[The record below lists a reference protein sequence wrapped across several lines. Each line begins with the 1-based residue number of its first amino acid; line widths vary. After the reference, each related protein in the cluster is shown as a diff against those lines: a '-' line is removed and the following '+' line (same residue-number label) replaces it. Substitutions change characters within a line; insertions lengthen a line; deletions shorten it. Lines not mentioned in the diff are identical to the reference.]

1 MSADTLIPVRLLLG
15 PRGAR
20 AMSGADDSAEAENPI
35 AVDAA
40 EDIRNPLDGLV
51 EREAQAFQ
59 SPHSVDRPETL
70 APDLTNVEPLIDHLP
85 RVAPAC
91 DAANGP
97 DPDSKRTAG
106 PADGPDAADEPV
118 RSADLDA
125 AVASVGPDDRGCL
138 PAASG
143 SWLSHGRFEMSEAGL
158 FETVNRKQVP
168 TSEFISSPFW
178 IDGSARD
185 ASGNGWC
192 HVLRWIDPDG
202 REHEQELVPDSALS
216 GDARRVA
223 AGLADKGLVIRCGKA
238 KSFAEYLQGCSVA
251 RRLRIVDRAGWHEID
266 GRLDFVLP
274 HCPMRGSDRDDFI
287 LKHSEDWPNYQIRG
301 TLEEWQ
307 EGVGSLTMGQL
318 VPIFAVSTAFA
329 GPVLHLLGQ
338 EGGGIH
344 LYGPSSSGKTTALR
358 AAASVWGSGA
368 TPGYMHSWNTTD
380 NGLEAKAAG
389 ACDTVLILDELGQ
402 IESSAAHQAAY
413 MLANGSGKA
422 RAKHDGSGRPVKE
435 WRVLFLSSGEMP
447 SERKLAEGRRKR
459 AQAGQ
464 LVRMLDVP
472 SDRGLGFGVF
482 DPPGPFHDAA
492 TLSKALKAAASSA
505 YGSAGPEFVRRILER
520 GADKIAANGKLAIES
535 FCSKVV
541 PPGVDAQVERAAERF
556 AVVGFAG
563 ELARELGVVA
573 WEQGHA
579 YYAAAQAF
587 AQWLD
592 ARGGGESM
600 EEKRAIEQVRG
611 IIEAY
616 GESRFD
622 ELEDGHVAAW
632 KKRPVANRL
641 GWREG
646 AGPKRFWYIP
656 PETWKDIFCNGL
668 DPSFVARVLASRRM
682 LRPGKDGPSNHKRI
696 NGRTSRVYL
705 LTPEILDGEPEFQT
719 IDEEYYA
726 PPEGW
731 AEGMERIARLEAK
744 GKVTRSIG
752 EAGQRIFRWSR
763 A

>member
-1 MSADTLIPVRLLLG
+1 VITNILTGPEPSQTHASIP
-15 PRGAR
+15 
-20 AMSGADDSAEAENPI
+20 
-35 AVDAA
+35 AA
-40 EDIRNPLDGLV
+40 SKR
-51 EREAQAFQ
+51 
-59 SPHSVDRPETL
+59 
-70 APDLTNVEPLIDHLP
+70 
-85 RVAPAC
+85 PAC
-91 DAANGP
+91 NYNAANGP
-97 DPDSKRTAG
+97 DPDSKGTAG

-118 RSADLDA
+118 GSADLDA
-125 AVASVGPDDRGCL
+125 AAASIGFDDQGCL
-138 PAASG
+138 PAVSG

-158 FETVNRKQVP
+158 FETVDRKHGP
-168 TSEFISSPFW
+168 TSELISPPFW

-192 HVLRWIDPDG
+192 RVLRWIDPDG
-202 REHEQELVPDSALS
+202 REHQELVPDSALS

-329 GPVLHLLGQ
+329 GPILHLLGQ
-338 EGGGIH
+338 EGGVVH

-368 TPGYMHSWNTTD
+368 APGFMHSWNSTD

-389 ACDTVLILDELGQ
+389 ASDTVLILDELGQ
-402 IESSAAHQAAY
+402 IESRAAHQAAY

-435 WRVLFLSSGEMP
+435 WRVLVLSSGEMP

-482 DPPGPFHDAA
+482 DHPGSFDDGAA
-492 TLSKALKAAASSA
+492 LSKALKAAAGSA

-520 GADKIAANGKLAIES
+520 GADKTAANGKLAIER

-563 ELARELGVVA
+563 ELARELSVVA

-579 YYAAAQAF
+579 LKAAAKVF

-592 ARGGGESM
+592 ARGGGQPA

-611 IIEAY
+611 IIEQH
-616 GESRFD
+616 GEARFD
-622 ELEDGHVAAW
+622 EMPGDGYTSGLT
-632 KKRPVANRL
+632 RPVASRL
-641 GWREG
+641 GWRQG
-646 AGPKRFWYIP
+646 NGPKRLWYIQ
-656 PETWKDIFCNGL
+656 PETWKNIFCSGL
-668 DPSFVARVLASRRM
+668 DPSFVAKVLASHGM
-682 LRPGKDGPSNHKRI
+682 LRLGKDGPSDIKRI
-696 NGRTSRVYL
+696 NGRTTRVYM

-719 IDEEYYA
+719 IDQEYIDPLKDWREAEALCRRLAGEDMAA
-726 PPEGW
+726 PLDWVANP
-731 AEGMERIARLEAK
+731 
-744 GKVTRSIG
+744 
-752 EAGQRIFRWSR
+752 
-763 A
+763 